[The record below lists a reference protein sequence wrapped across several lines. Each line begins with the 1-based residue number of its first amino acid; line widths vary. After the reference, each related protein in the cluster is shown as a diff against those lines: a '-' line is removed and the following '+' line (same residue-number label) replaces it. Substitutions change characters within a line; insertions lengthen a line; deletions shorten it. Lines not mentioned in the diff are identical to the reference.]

1 MEQLVLAQNMIF
13 IALLGL
19 HGKLEVGLKGEDR
32 TIAPLLPLPRH
43 ELQNW
48 KNLPRGT
55 SISLKRKKTAL
66 VPEIRPV
73 TAEGARVL

>member
-1 MEQLVLAQNMIF
+1 MEQLVLAQNIIF

-19 HGKLEVGLKGEDR
+19 HGKLEAGFKGEDR

-48 KNLPRGT
+48 KSLPRGT

-73 TAEGARVL
+73 TAEGARAL